1 MSVQK
6 EAQQTTPS
14 PARRAARSDF
24 QRIIVPPDA
33 GMHGTPALLAMFGIM
48 AVVLLSALDQ
58 TIIGTALPRV
68 VAELQGFSLYAWVAT
83 SYLLT
88 STVMVPIMGKMGD
101 LYGRKPF
108 LLASVIIFV
117 GASAAAGASQ
127 TMIFLILAR
136 GVQGIGAG
144 MLQAT
149 AFTSVSDM
157 FPQPERRARWQGL
170 ITSTFGIASVVG
182 PSLGGIMTDTLGWRS
197 VFYVNLPIGILAI
210 ALIWFTLPA
219 NLSPRQPRARIDWAG
234 TATITLSISAF
245 LLAVEWGGEVMPWL
259 SPAII
264 GLLALCVVTLGM
276 FAYIERRAPEPLI
289 PLDLFKSRTIT
300 ISSIISLLIG
310 FALFALVYYTPLLF
324 QGGLGLSPSAAG
336 ALQTPLAVCT
346 AIGSLTSGQVF
357 ARIRQMKP
365 LMLTGAVFLLI
376 GTGLLLGVDAQVSPT
391 VLSAELALTGL
402 GVGMQLPL
410 LTILVQSI
418 VPRERL
424 GVGTATIQFLR
435 LIGSTVGTAVVGA
448 AVNAI
453 FAAQMAA
460 AIPAGTDPRIASAF
474 ESPQTLINPEAQA
487 QIQAL
492 GQQLGPGGAAQIQQL
507 ITASHSALIEGIRV
521 GYIMALVVSVLV
533 VLLLLILRTPDFRS
547 DGSVPVRPA
556 EGTMEAL

>member
-1 MSVQK
+1 MAVRK
-6 EAQQTTPS
+6 DAQQDSTTVTRRTTPNEVE
-14 PARRAARSDF
+14 
-24 QRIIVPPDA
+24 RIIVPPDA
-33 GMHGTPALLAMFGIM
+33 GLHGTPALLAMFGIM

-58 TIIGTALPRV
+58 TIVGTALPRV

-127 TMIFLILAR
+127 SMIFLILAR

-182 PSLGGIMTDTLGWRS
+182 PSLGGVMTDTLGWRS

-210 ALIWFTLPA
+210 ALIWFMLPA
-219 NLSPRQPRARIDWAG
+219 NLSPRTPKARIDWAG
-234 TATITLSISAF
+234 SATITLAISAF
-245 LLAVEWGGEVMPWL
+245 LLAVEWGGEVMPWF
-259 SPAII
+259 SPTII
-264 GLLALCVVTLGM
+264 GLLAFCVVMLGV

-289 PLDLFKSRTIT
+289 PFDLFKHRTIA
-300 ISSIISLLIG
+300 ISSLISLLIG

-346 AIGSLTSGQVF
+346 AVGSLASGQIF

-365 LMLTGAVFLLI
+365 LMLTGATLLVI
-376 GTGLLLGVDAQVSPT
+376 GTGLLLGVNAHISPT
-391 VLSAELALTGL
+391 LLSAELALTGI

-410 LTILVQSI
+410 LTIVVQSI
-418 VPRERL
+418 VPRQRL
-424 GVGTATIQFLR
+424 GVGTSAIQFLR

-448 AVNAI
+448 AVNGI
-453 FAAQMAA
+453 YAAQMAA
-460 AIPAGTDPRIASAF
+460 AIPAGADPRIASAF

-487 QIQAL
+487 QMQAL
-492 GQQLGPGGAAQIQQL
+492 GQQLGPDGAAQIQQL
-507 ITASHSALIEGIRV
+507 IAASHSALIAGIRV
-521 GYIMALVVSVLV
+521 GYIMALVAAVL
-533 VLLLLILRTPDFRS
+533 VLLLLLVLRTPNFRAS
-547 DGSVPVRPA
+547 ASVPVRPA